1 MECLLKEEGQP
12 GIVLAFLGGVP
23 DVPGLLADS
32 QIIGEESGKC
42 EMYHW
47 HHECL
52 ERNKFI
58 RETDRCGTSSD
69 ECMVR
74 FDGPLNSIPHIK
86 PVHPRVLVN
95 RLATLHATLLASNSL
110 PLTTPPV
117 PLSISS
123 AFNEA
128 PPKD

>member
-1 MECLLKEEGQP
+1 MMECLLKEEGQP
-12 GIVLAFLGGVP
+12 GIVLAFLG
-23 DVPGLLADS
+23 A

-74 FDGPLNSIPHIK
+74 FDGPLNLSHTSSSSIQE
-86 PVHPRVLVN
+86 
-95 RLATLHATLLASNSL
+95 
-110 PLTTPPV
+110 
-117 PLSISS
+117 
-123 AFNEA
+123 F
-128 PPKD
+128 